1 MTRSRAV
8 RATVSI
14 LLAASVAATAVAPP
28 AAATPSPHK
37 AQRASGDFVVGPDV
51 TFGAP
56 EDVRGNKC
64 LLTVNGTLH
73 FTGSLE
79 GAATG
84 TTKAVVFATCEEA
97 TAAPPGTSFD
107 VFRFAGAFEGSIEG
121 EPASGT
127 LTYRGVTRE
136 GGHIDARIQLRGGDG
151 WARLRTTDAVVLQGG
166 SYRGKVKPA
175 A

>member
-1 MTRSRAV
+1 MTRSRTV
-8 RATVSI
+8 RAGVSI
-14 LLAASVAATAVAPP
+14 LLAAGLAATTVAPAVAKPG
-28 AAATPSPHK
+28 AHK
-37 AQRASGDFVVGPDV
+37 VQRASGAFVVGPDV

-56 EDVRGNKC
+56 EDVKGNKC
-64 LLTVNGTLH
+64 LLTVDGTLH

-97 TAAPPGTSFD
+97 TAAPPGTYFD
-107 VFRFAGAFEGSIEG
+107 VFRFAGEFEGSIGG

-127 LTYRGVTRE
+127 LTYRGVSRE
-136 GGHIDARIQLRGGDG
+136 GGQIDARIKLRGGDG

-175 A
+175 R